1 MARYATATH
10 TGEGAMRI
18 GFIGLG
24 MMGHHMVA
32 NLQKA
37 GHELVV
43 FDVRREAGEE
53 ALSRGARWA
62 ETPPDA
68 ARQSEMVMTS
78 LPGPKEVAA
87 VVFEE
92 NGVMHGAQPGSYYV
106 DLSTSSPTPIR
117 KIYQT
122 LKGRGIKV
130 ADAPVSGGVVGA
142 EEASLQIMVGSDPDV
157 FDQIQP
163 ALRGMGD
170 KITYIGEVGAGEG
183 AKLVHNQIALVVQQA
198 VAEGLTLGTKAGIQP
213 EKLLEAIRGGAYGR
227 GGGGVGPNME
237 KTTLQGDWDRPRFAL
252 ALARKDLG
260 LATSLA
266 SEFGVPMPL
275 AAVAEQALIECM
287 DRGWGGK
294 DMTAAFALQEDRAQV
309 QGRVK

>member
-1 MARYATATH
+1 MTAK
-10 TGEGAMRI
+10 I

-62 ETPPDA
+62 ETPADA
-68 ARQSEMVMTS
+68 ARQSEIVMTS
-78 LPGPKEVAA
+78 LPGPREVEA
-87 VVFEE
+87 VALGS
-92 NGVMHGAQPGSYYV
+92 NGILAGASSASIYV
-106 DLSTSSPTPIR
+106 DLSTSSPTLIR
-117 KIYQT
+117 RIHEV
-122 LKGRGIKV
+122 LGAKGIRV

-142 EEASLQIMVGSDPDV
+142 EQATLQIMVGCDATLFEEIKPV
-157 FDQIQP
+157 
-163 ALRGMGD
+163 LRAIGD
-170 KITYIGEVGAGEG
+170 KITLIGEVGAGEV
-183 AKLVHNQIALVVQQA
+183 AKLCHNQLALVVQQA
-198 VAEGLTLGTKAGIQP
+198 VAEALTLGTKAGIAP

-227 GGGGVGPNME
+227 GGGGIGPGLE

-260 LATSLA
+260 LATDLA

-275 AAVAEQALIECM
+275 AAMAEQALIECLN
-287 DRGWGGK
+287 RGWGGK
-294 DMTAAFALQEDRAQV
+294 DMTAAFALQEERAQV
-309 QGRVK
+309 QVRVKAPAAT

>member
-1 MARYATATH
+1 
-10 TGEGAMRI
+10 MRI

-32 NLQKA
+32 NLQRA
-37 GHELVV
+37 GHDLVV
-43 FDVRREAGEE
+43 HDVRRVAGEE

-62 ETPPDA
+62 ESPADA
-68 ARQSEMVMTS
+68 ARQSEVVMTS
-78 LPGPKEVAA
+78 LPGPREVELVALGQ
-87 VVFEE
+87 
-92 NGVMHGAQPGSYYV
+92 NGVIAGAQPGSFYV
-106 DLSTSSPTPIR
+106 DLSTSSPTLIR
-117 KIYQT
+117 RIHAV
-122 LKGRGIKV
+122 LGERGIKV

-157 FDQIQP
+157 FEQIKP
-163 ALRGMGD
+163 ALLGIGD
-170 KITYIGEVGAGEG
+170 KITYIGEVGAGEV

-227 GGGGVGPNME
+227 SQGSVGPNME
-237 KTTLQGDWDRPRFAL
+237 KTILRGDWDSPRFAL

-260 LATSLA
+260 LATDLA

-275 AAVAEQALIECM
+275 AAVAEQALIECLN
-287 DRGWGGK
+287 RGWGGK
-294 DMTAAFALQEDRAQV
+294 DMTAAWALQEDRAHVQV
-309 QGRVK
+309 RASQPAAT

>member
-92 NGVMHGAQPGSYYV
+92 NGLMHGATPGSFYV
-106 DLSTSSPTPIR
+106 DLSTSSPTLIR
-117 KIYQT
+117 NIYQAF
-122 LKGRGIKV
+122 KGRGVKV

-157 FDQIQP
+157 FEQIKP
-163 ALRGMGD
+163 ALLGIGD
-170 KITYIGEVGAGEG
+170 KVAYIGEVGAGG
-183 AKLVHNQIALVVQQA
+183 VAKLVHHPIK
-198 VAEGLTLGTKAGIQP
+198 LGGHQ
-213 EKLLEAIRGGAYGR
+213 
-227 GGGGVGPNME
+227 VG
-237 KTTLQGDWDRPRFAL
+237 
-252 ALARKDLG
+252 
-260 LATSLA
+260 S
-266 SEFGVPMPL
+266 
-275 AAVAEQALIECM
+275 
-287 DRGWGGK
+287 
-294 DMTAAFALQEDRAQV
+294 
-309 QGRVK
+309 